1 MCRHNASRGA
11 TCGARRRYIGGR
23 ARGPPYTSRVRC
35 PSRLTLLLGLFLLV
49 GVGLFAG
56 AAGSIPESQ
65 VPAAP
70 AMFGA
75 VAGMILVILVIV
87 AAFGIVQL
95 VSGIQVLGGRSW
107 ARWAGIVVSAI
118 AGLFALA
125 GLAGNEGGSVVLN
138 LVLAGAN
145 AFAIWA
151 LASSGSWFAVR
162 SAA

>member
-1 MCRHNASRGA
+1 MTYPS
-11 TCGARRRYIGGR
+11 TS
-23 ARGPPYTSRVRC
+23 PPPAPPAVVERPGIVTAAGITLIVLGI
-35 PSRLTLLLGLFLLV
+35 LTLLLALILLI

-56 AAGSIPESQ
+56 AAGSIPESE
-65 VPAAP
+65 VPAGFGG
-70 AMFGA
+70 MFGA
-75 VAGMILVILVIV
+75 FAGIIFVIMAIV

-151 LASSGSWFAVR
+151 LATSGSWFTAR
-162 SAA
+162 SAT

>member
-1 MCRHNASRGA
+1 MSYASA
-11 TCGARRRYIGGR
+11 
-23 ARGPPYTSRVRC
+23 PPPPAPPTVVERPGIVTAAGITLIVLGI
-35 PSRLTLLLGLFLLV
+35 LTLVLGLFLLV

-95 VSGIQVLGGRSW
+95 VSGIRVLGGRSW